1 MSYHLI
7 INDVEL
13 GYEFNTFDESIS
25 NFNDNTTQELVV
37 SYNSTD
43 QVAEITEVNFEQIQ
57 PFLNNNSISKI
68 EIVDENKNTV
78 FKTTAYSNIT
88 TAVKSGNTSGTP
100 GMYSLSL
107 RFMNNL

>member
-1 MSYHLI
+1 MARDTQYTLYKTARTDPTFKNIWAFESEAQREAWL
-7 INDVEL
+7 
-13 GYEFNTFDESIS
+13 NTCSP
-25 NFNDNTTQELVV
+25 
-37 SYNSTD
+37 
-43 QVAEITEVNFEQIQ
+43 Q

-78 FKTTAYSNIT
+78 FKTTEYSNIT